1 MTRHLRLLFVAML
14 TIACSLVGKAAEGDT
29 YKLVTDA
36 SELKSGDIVVI
47 ASKDKAVAMGA
58 PNDKKEKYQPVTGI
72 KITDNVLAY
81 KEGFTELLL
90 EGEAGKW
97 YFKYENGYIY
107 ANSTTST
114 VLSFDT
120 NKKKSANI
128 SISNGNASIGFDIF
142 ANSKYLSYSTK
153 TSNFGYYNSNKSSFG
168 DHGVS
173 VQIYKKQRRDN
184 GLSISTN
191 SVTTT
196 TADLDGTFH
205 SYVTLSNPNNLSPI
219 TYKSSN
225 TGVAEVNEQG
235 EVKVNKSGETTI
247 TVSYAGNDTYTQA
260 ELSYTLTINK
270 LENELAI
277 SATSATT
284 TTTDLDGAFHSYV
297 TLANPNNLS
306 PITYKSSNTGVA
318 EVNEQGEVKVNKS
331 GETTITVSYAG
342 NDTYTQAELSYTL
355 TINKLANGIAID
367 KTSVEDDLN
376 GYNGE
381 AKKYV
386 SLTNPN
392 NLPITYTSSNPYVAT
407 VDESGNVKLVSWGK
421 TTITVSYTGSE
432 VYESAT
438 TSYELNVINS
448 ETSYDEKF
456 IVFAAGTDKGSNST
470 ILGGG
475 DKLSKENV
483 TIQSTWAG
491 FKNNPYNLYAGSTT
505 TISTTKGRIVRIEM
519 LGCGHLDIVNSD
531 KGTFDK
537 GKSDAVWTGSEKSVN
552 FQTNSGTTTPTVST
566 FRIYVEYPN
575 VKTFEYNENE
585 ANNIEA
591 WENSDITLNRTIVA
605 DKWNTLCVPFAI
617 SEEEIKANFGE
628 GTLVEKLDAVN
639 GNTVNFADATSIEA
653 GVPYLIKPT
662 VAGTTYTFNG
672 KEVSA
677 DAPKV
682 EGNADVTFQGIY
694 SPTDITNNGTVKAA
708 GVTKDGKVLFVN
720 AGSQTNAFRCFFTLN
735 DNATISPAMLK
746 ISIKGVETAI
756 NSIVMDNS
764 NATDNAIYNL
774 QGQRVN
780 GNSLTKGIYI
790 KNGKKFAV
798 K

>member
-1 MTRHLRLLFVAML
+1 MFVAML
-14 TIACSLVGKAAEGDT
+14 TIACSLIGKAAEDAT

-36 SELKSGDIVVI
+36 SELKNGDVVVI
-47 ASKDKAVAMGA
+47 ASGTNAMGA
-58 PNDKKEKYQPVTGI
+58 VNGDGTKIDPVQVT
-72 KITDNVLAY
+72 ITDGILKYTKGLGETILESNGNNWYLKFNGQYILYESRYNENVMMQ
-81 KEGFTELLL
+81 
-90 EGEAGKW
+90 
-97 YFKYENGYIY
+97 
-107 ANSTTST
+107 TST
-114 VLSFDT
+114 DKYCLF
-120 NKKKSANI
+120 
-128 SISNGNASIGFDIF
+128 SITMDQDGNASIK
-142 ANSKYLSYSTK
+142 NNERPRKKNLSF
-153 TSNFGYYNSNKSSFG
+153 SNGKSFGYYNNDG
-168 DHGVS
+168 T

-184 GLSISTN
+184 ELSLSAT
-191 SVTTT
+191 SATTT
-196 TADLDGTFH
+196 TADLDGA
-205 SYVTLSNPNNLSPI
+205 Y
-219 TYKSSN
+219 
-225 TGVAEVNEQG
+225 
-235 EVKVNKSGETTI
+235 
-247 TVSYAGNDTYTQA
+247 
-260 ELSYTLTINK
+260 
-270 LENELAI
+270 
-277 SATSATT
+277 
-284 TTTDLDGAFHSYV
+284 HSYV

-342 NDTYTQAELSYTL
+342 TDTYTQAELSYTL
-355 TINKLANGIAID
+355 TINKLANGITID

-381 AKKYV
+381 AKQYV

-448 ETSYDEKF
+448 EPNYDRKLIEF
-456 IVFAAGTDKGSNST
+456 VAGTDKGKE
-470 ILGGG
+470 GGLPTLFTKAESITK
-475 DKLSKENV
+475 DV
-483 TIQSTWAG
+483 V
-491 FKNNPYNLYAGSTT
+491 NLYATTTTLASNPYHFAGGSTSK
-505 TISTTKGRIVRIEM
+505 ISVTKGNIVKIEFYGSN
-519 LGCGHLDIVNSD
+519 LTRLNCTSE
-531 KGTFDK
+531 GTFDK
-537 GKSDAVWTGSEKSVN
+537 QSNIACWLGSAKEVSFN
-552 FQTNSGTTTPTVST
+552 NTQTQINYADVTNIRV
-566 FRIYVEYPN
+566 YVEYPN
-575 VKTFEYNENE
+575 VKTFEYNENK

-591 WENSDITLNRTIVA
+591 WEISDITLNRTLVA
-605 DKWNTLCVPFAI
+605 NKWNTLCVPFAI

-677 DAPKV
+677 DAPKT

-708 GVTKDGKVLFVN
+708 GVTEGGKVLFVN
-720 AGSQTNAFRCFFTLN
+720 AGSKTKAFRCFFTIS
-735 DNATISPAMLK
+735 DNTSITPAMLK
-746 ISIKGVETAI
+746 VSIKGVETAI

-764 NATDNAIYNL
+764 NATDNAVYNL

>member
-1 MTRHLRLLFVAML
+1 MFVAML
-14 TIACSLVGKAAEGDT
+14 TIACSLIGKAAEGDT

-47 ASKDKAVAMGA
+47 ASGTNAMGA
-58 PNDKKEKYQPVTGI
+58 VNTEGTKIDPVQVT
-72 KITDNVLAY
+72 ITDGILKYTEGLGETILESNGSNWYLKFNGQYISYESRFNENVQMQAS
-81 KEGFTELLL
+81 TD
-90 EGEAGKW
+90 
-97 YFKYENGYIY
+97 KYCLFSISIIQDGN
-107 ANSTTST
+107 AT
-114 VLSFDT
+114 VKNNERPWKKNLSF
-120 NKKKSANI
+120 
-128 SISNGNASIGFDIF
+128 SNGKS
-142 ANSKYLSYSTK
+142 
-153 TSNFGYYNSNKSSFG
+153 FGYYNNDG
-168 DHGVS
+168 T

-184 GLSISTN
+184 
-191 SVTTT
+191 
-196 TADLDGTFH
+196 
-205 SYVTLSNPNNLSPI
+205 
-219 TYKSSN
+219 
-225 TGVAEVNEQG
+225 
-235 EVKVNKSGETTI
+235 
-247 TVSYAGNDTYTQA
+247 
-260 ELSYTLTINK
+260 ELSL
-270 LENELAI
+270 

-284 TTTDLDGAFHSYV
+284 TTADLDGAFHSYV

-342 NDTYTQAELSYTL
+342 TDKYTQAELSYTL
-355 TINKLANGIAID
+355 TINKLANGITID
-367 KTSVEDDLN
+367 KTSVAADLN
-376 GYNGE
+376 GYKGE
-381 AKKYV
+381 AKQYV

-421 TTITVSYTGSE
+421 TTITVSYPGSE

-448 ETSYDEKF
+448 ESNYDRKLIEF
-456 IVFAAGTDKGSNST
+456 VAGTDKGKE
-470 ILGGG
+470 GGLPTLFTKAESLTK
-475 DKLSKENV
+475 DVVNLHATTTTLAS
-483 TIQSTWAG
+483 
-491 FKNNPYNLYAGSTT
+491 NPYHFAGGSTSK
-505 TISTTKGRIVRIEM
+505 ISVTKGNIVKIEFYGSN
-519 LGCGHLDIVNSD
+519 LTRLNCTSE
-531 KGTFDK
+531 GTFDK
-537 GKSDAVWTGSEKSVN
+537 QSNIACWLGSAKEVSFN
-552 FQTNSGTTTPTVST
+552 NTQTQINYADVTNIRV
-566 FRIYVEYPN
+566 YVEYPN
-575 VKTFEYNENE
+575 VKTFVYNENE

-591 WENSDITLNRTIVA
+591 WEISDITLNRTLVA
-605 DKWNTLCVPFAI
+605 DKWNTLCVPFTI

-628 GTLVEKLDAVN
+628 GTLVEKFEAVN

-662 VAGTTYTFNG
+662 VAGTTYTFYG

-677 DAPKV
+677 DAPKT

-708 GVTKDGKVLFVN
+708 GVTEGGKVLFVN
-720 AGSQTNAFRCFFTLN
+720 AGSQTKAFRCFFTIS
-735 DNATISPAMLK
+735 DNASIKPAMLK

-764 NATDNAIYNL
+764 NATDNAVYNL

>member
-1 MTRHLRLLFVAML
+1 MTKHLRLMFVAML

-196 TADLDGTFH
+196 TADLDGNFR
-205 SYVTLSNPNNLSPI
+205 
-219 TYKSSN
+219 
-225 TGVAEVNEQG
+225 
-235 EVKVNKSGETTI
+235 
-247 TVSYAGNDTYTQA
+247 
-260 ELSYTLTINK
+260 
-270 LENELAI
+270 
-277 SATSATT
+277 
-284 TTTDLDGAFHSYV
+284 SYV

-318 EVNEQGEVKVNKS
+318 EVNEQGEVKINKS

-342 NDTYTQAELSYTL
+342 TDTYTQAELSYTL

-381 AKKYV
+381 TKKYV
-386 SLTNPN
+386 NLTNPN

-483 TIQSTWAG
+483 TIQSTWA
-491 FKNNPYNLYAGSTT
+491 
-505 TISTTKGRIVRIEM
+505 
-519 LGCGHLDIVNSD
+519 
-531 KGTFDK
+531 
-537 GKSDAVWTGSEKSVN
+537 
-552 FQTNSGTTTPTVST
+552 VS
-566 FRIYVEYPN
+566 
-575 VKTFEYNENE
+575 
-585 ANNIEA
+585 
-591 WENSDITLNRTIVA
+591 L
-605 DKWNTLCVPFAI
+605 L
-617 SEEEIKANFGE
+617 
-628 GTLVEKLDAVN
+628 
-639 GNTVNFADATSIEA
+639 
-653 GVPYLIKPT
+653 
-662 VAGTTYTFNG
+662 
-672 KEVSA
+672 
-677 DAPKV
+677 
-682 EGNADVTFQGIY
+682 
-694 SPTDITNNGTVKAA
+694 
-708 GVTKDGKVLFVN
+708 
-720 AGSQTNAFRCFFTLN
+720 
-735 DNATISPAMLK
+735 
-746 ISIKGVETAI
+746 
-756 NSIVMDNS
+756 
-764 NATDNAIYNL
+764 
-774 QGQRVN
+774 
-780 GNSLTKGIYI
+780 
-790 KNGKKFAV
+790 
-798 K
+798 

>member
-1 MTRHLRLLFVAML
+1 M
-14 TIACSLVGKAAEGDT
+14 
-29 YKLVTDA
+29 
-36 SELKSGDIVVI
+36 
-47 ASKDKAVAMGA
+47 
-58 PNDKKEKYQPVTGI
+58 
-72 KITDNVLAY
+72 
-81 KEGFTELLL
+81 
-90 EGEAGKW
+90 
-97 YFKYENGYIY
+97 
-107 ANSTTST
+107 
-114 VLSFDT
+114 
-120 NKKKSANI
+120 
-128 SISNGNASIGFDIF
+128 
-142 ANSKYLSYSTK
+142 
-153 TSNFGYYNSNKSSFG
+153 
-168 DHGVS
+168 
-173 VQIYKKQRRDN
+173 
-184 GLSISTN
+184 
-191 SVTTT
+191 
-196 TADLDGTFH
+196 DGTFR
-205 SYVTLSNPNNLSPI
+205 SYVTLANPNNLSPI

-225 TGVAEVNEQG
+225 TDVAEVNEQG

-247 TVSYAGNDTYTQA
+247 TVSYAGTDTYTQA

-270 LENELAI
+270 LEN
-277 SATSATT
+277 
-284 TTTDLDGAFHSYV
+284 
-297 TLANPNNLS
+297 
-306 PITYKSSNTGVA
+306 
-318 EVNEQGEVKVNKS
+318 
-331 GETTITVSYAG
+331 
-342 NDTYTQAELSYTL
+342 
-355 TINKLANGIAID
+355 GIAID

-376 GYNGE
+376 GYKGE
-381 AKKYV
+381 AKQYV
-386 SLTNPN
+386 GLTNPN

-421 TTITVSYTGSE
+421 TTITVSYPGSE

-456 IVFAAGTDKGSNST
+456 IVFAAGTDNGSNST

-475 DKLSKENV
+475 DKLNKENV

-491 FKNNPYNLYAGSTT
+491 FKNNPYELYAGSTT
-505 TISTTKGRIVRIEM
+505 TISTTKGKIVRIEM

-566 FRIYVEYPN
+566 FRVYVEYPN

-591 WENSDITLNRTIVA
+591 WENSDITLNRTLVA
-605 DKWNTLCVPFAI
+605 NKWNTLCVPFAI

-628 GTLVEKLDAVN
+628 GTLVEKFEAVN

-662 VAGTTYTFNG
+662 VAGKTYTFNG

-677 DAPKV
+677 DAPKA

-708 GVTKDGKVLFVN
+708 GVTEDGKVLFVN
-720 AGSQTNAFRCFFTLN
+720 AGSQTKAFRCFFTIS
-735 DNATISPAMLK
+735 DNTSITPAMLK
-746 ISIKGVETAI
+746 VSIKGVETAI

-764 NATDNAIYNL
+764 NATDNAVYNL

>member
-1 MTRHLRLLFVAML
+1 M
-14 TIACSLVGKAAEGDT
+14 
-29 YKLVTDA
+29 
-36 SELKSGDIVVI
+36 
-47 ASKDKAVAMGA
+47 
-58 PNDKKEKYQPVTGI
+58 
-72 KITDNVLAY
+72 
-81 KEGFTELLL
+81 
-90 EGEAGKW
+90 
-97 YFKYENGYIY
+97 
-107 ANSTTST
+107 
-114 VLSFDT
+114 
-120 NKKKSANI
+120 
-128 SISNGNASIGFDIF
+128 
-142 ANSKYLSYSTK
+142 
-153 TSNFGYYNSNKSSFG
+153 
-168 DHGVS
+168 
-173 VQIYKKQRRDN
+173 
-184 GLSISTN
+184 
-191 SVTTT
+191 
-196 TADLDGTFH
+196 DGTFR
-205 SYVTLSNPNNLSPI
+205 SYVTLANPNNLSPI

-225 TGVAEVNEQG
+225 TDVAEVNEQG

-247 TVSYAGNDTYTQA
+247 TVSYAGTDTYTQA

-270 LENELAI
+270 LEN
-277 SATSATT
+277 
-284 TTTDLDGAFHSYV
+284 
-297 TLANPNNLS
+297 
-306 PITYKSSNTGVA
+306 
-318 EVNEQGEVKVNKS
+318 
-331 GETTITVSYAG
+331 
-342 NDTYTQAELSYTL
+342 
-355 TINKLANGIAID
+355 GIAID

-376 GYNGE
+376 GYKGE
-381 AKKYV
+381 AKQYV
-386 SLTNPN
+386 GLTNPN

-421 TTITVSYTGSE
+421 TTITVSYPGSE

-456 IVFAAGTDKGSNST
+456 IVFAADTDKGSNST
-470 ILGGG
+470 ILGRG

-491 FKNNPYNLYAGSTT
+491 FKKNPYELYAGSTT
-505 TISTTKGRIVRIEM
+505 TISTTKGKIVRIEM

-566 FRIYVEYPN
+566 FRVYVEYPN

-591 WENSDITLNRTIVA
+591 WENSDITLNRTLVA
-605 DKWNTLCVPFAI
+605 NKWNTLCVPFAI

-628 GTLVEKLDAVN
+628 GTLVEKFEAVN

-662 VAGTTYTFNG
+662 VTGTTYTFNG

-677 DAPKV
+677 DAPKT

-708 GVTKDGKVLFVN
+708 GVTEDGKVLFVN
-720 AGSQTNAFRCFFTLN
+720 AGSKTKAFRCFFTIS
-735 DNATISPAMLK
+735 DNASISPAMLK

-756 NSIVMDNS
+756 NSIVMGNN
-764 NATDNAIYNL
+764 NAADNAIYNL

>member
-1 MTRHLRLLFVAML
+1 MTRHLRLLFVALL

-36 SELKSGDIVVI
+36 SELKNGDVVVI
-47 ASKDKAVAMGA
+47 ASGTNAMGA
-58 PNDKKEKYQPVTGI
+58 VNGERIDPVQVT
-72 KITDNVLAY
+72 ITDGILKY
-81 KEGFTELLL
+81 TKGLGETIL
-90 EGEAGKW
+90 E
-97 YFKYENGYIY
+97 
-107 ANSTTST
+107 
-114 VLSFDT
+114 
-120 NKKKSANI
+120 
-128 SISNGNASIGFDIF
+128 SNGNNWYLKFNGQYISYESRYKENVQMQASTD
-142 ANSKYLSYSTK
+142 KYCLFSISIIQDGNATVKNNERPRKKNLSF
-153 TSNFGYYNSNKSSFG
+153 SNGSSFGYYDNNST
-168 DHGVS
+168 
-173 VQIYKKQRRDN
+173 VQIYKKQRRAN
-184 GLSISTN
+184 
-191 SVTTT
+191 
-196 TADLDGTFH
+196 
-205 SYVTLSNPNNLSPI
+205 
-219 TYKSSN
+219 
-225 TGVAEVNEQG
+225 
-235 EVKVNKSGETTI
+235 
-247 TVSYAGNDTYTQA
+247 
-260 ELSYTLTINK
+260 ELSL
-270 LENELAI
+270 

-284 TTTDLDGAFHSYV
+284 TTANLDGIFRSYV

-306 PITYKSSNTGVA
+306 PITYKSSNTDVA
-318 EVNEQGEVKVNKS
+318 EVNEHGEVKVNKS

-342 NDTYTQAELSYTL
+342 TDKYTQAELSYTL
-355 TINKLANGIAID
+355 TINKLENGIAID

-381 AKKYV
+381 AKQYV

-421 TTITVSYTGSE
+421 TTITVSYPGSE

-448 ETSYDEKF
+448 EPNYDRKLIEF
-456 IVFAAGTDKGSNST
+456 VAGTDKGKE
-470 ILGGG
+470 GGLPTLFTKAESITK
-475 DKLSKENV
+475 DV
-483 TIQSTWAG
+483 V
-491 FKNNPYNLYAGSTT
+491 NLYATTTTLASNPYHFAGGSTSK
-505 TISTTKGRIVRIEM
+505 ISVTKGNIVKIEFYGSN
-519 LGCGHLDIVNSD
+519 LTRLNCTSE
-531 KGTFDK
+531 GTFDK
-537 GKSDAVWTGSEKSVN
+537 QSNIACWLGSAKEVSFN
-552 FQTNSGTTTPTVST
+552 NTQTQINYADVTNIRV
-566 FRIYVEYPN
+566 YVEYPN
-575 VKTFEYNENE
+575 VKTFEYNENK

-591 WENSDITLNRTIVA
+591 WEISDITLNRTLVA
-605 DKWNTLCVPFAI
+605 NKWNTLCVPFAI

-677 DAPKV
+677 DAPKT

-694 SPTDITNNGTVKAA
+694 SPTDITKNGTVKAA
-708 GVTKDGKVLFVN
+708 GVTEDGKVLFVN
-720 AGSQTNAFRCFFTLN
+720 PDSKTKAFRCFFTIS
-735 DNATISPAMLK
+735 DNASITPAMLK
-746 ISIKGVETAI
+746 VSIKGVETAI

>member
-1 MTRHLRLLFVAML
+1 MTRHLRFLFVALL

-97 YFKYENGYIY
+97 YFKYGNGYIY
-107 ANSTTST
+107 ANSTTFST
-114 VLSFDT
+114 DLSFDT
-120 NKKKSANI
+120 SKKKSANI
-128 SISNGNASIGFDIF
+128 GISNGNASIGFDIF

-153 TSNFGYYNSNKSSFG
+153 TSNFGYYNSWS

-173 VQIYKKQRRDN
+173 VQIYKKQRRAN
-184 GLSISTN
+184 
-191 SVTTT
+191 
-196 TADLDGTFH
+196 
-205 SYVTLSNPNNLSPI
+205 
-219 TYKSSN
+219 
-225 TGVAEVNEQG
+225 
-235 EVKVNKSGETTI
+235 
-247 TVSYAGNDTYTQA
+247 
-260 ELSYTLTINK
+260 ELSL
-270 LENELAI
+270 

-284 TTTDLDGAFHSYV
+284 TTANLDGIFRSYV

-306 PITYKSSNTGVA
+306 PITYKSSNTDVA
-318 EVNEQGEVKVNKS
+318 EVNEHGEVKVNKS

-342 NDTYTQAELSYTL
+342 TDKYTQAELSYTL
-355 TINKLANGIAID
+355 TINKLENGIAID

-381 AKKYV
+381 AKQYV

-448 ETSYDEKF
+448 EPNYDRKLIEF
-456 IVFAAGTDKGSNST
+456 VAGTDKGKE
-470 ILGGG
+470 GGLPTLFTKAESITK
-475 DKLSKENV
+475 DV
-483 TIQSTWAG
+483 V
-491 FKNNPYNLYAGSTT
+491 NLYATTTTLASNPYHFAGGSTSK
-505 TISTTKGRIVRIEM
+505 ISVTKGNIVKIEFYGSN
-519 LGCGHLDIVNSD
+519 LTRLNCTSE
-531 KGTFDK
+531 GTFDK
-537 GKSDAVWTGSEKSVN
+537 QSNIACWLGSAKEVSFN
-552 FQTNSGTTTPTVST
+552 NTQTQINYADVTNIRV
-566 FRIYVEYPN
+566 YVEYPN
-575 VKTFEYNENE
+575 VKTFEYNENKD
-585 ANNIEA
+585 NNIET
-591 WENSDITLNRTIVA
+591 WENSDITLNRTLVA
-605 DKWNTLCVPFAI
+605 NKWNTLCVPFAI

-628 GTLVEKLDAVN
+628 GTLVEKFEAVN

-677 DAPKV
+677 DTPKI
-682 EGNADVTFQGIY
+682 EGNADVTFKGIY

-720 AGSQTNAFRCFFTLN
+720 AGSKTKAFRCFFTIS
-735 DNATISPAMLK
+735 DNTSITPAMLK
-746 ISIKGVETAI
+746 VSIKGVETAI
-756 NSIVMDNS
+756 NSIVMGNS
-764 NATDNAIYNL
+764 NAADNAIYNL

>member
-1 MTRHLRLLFVAML
+1 MTRHLRFLFVAML

-47 ASKDKAVAMGA
+47 ASGTNAMGA
-58 PNDKKEKYQPVTGI
+58 VNTEGTKIDPVQVT
-72 KITDNVLAY
+72 ITDGILKWANGVEETTLEGSKDNWNIKYTGKYLTYKKWNSENVLMYDAPD
-81 KEGFTELLL
+81 KDCL
-90 EGEAGKW
+90 
-97 YFKYENGYIY
+97 FK
-107 ANSTTST
+107 
-114 VLSFDT
+114 
-120 NKKKSANI
+120 I
-128 SISNGNASIGFDIF
+128 SINNGDATIKN
-142 ANSKYLSYSTK
+142 KTK
-153 TSNFGYYNSNKSSFG
+153 TINKTSFSFNGSFGYYSSG
-168 DHGVS
+168 T

-184 GLSISTN
+184 ELSLSAT
-191 SVTTT
+191 SATTT
-196 TADLDGTFH
+196 TADLDGAFH
-205 SYVTLSNPNNLSPI
+205 SYVTLANPNNLSPI

-225 TGVAEVNEQG
+225 TDVAEVNEQG

-270 LENELAI
+270 LEN
-277 SATSATT
+277 
-284 TTTDLDGAFHSYV
+284 
-297 TLANPNNLS
+297 
-306 PITYKSSNTGVA
+306 
-318 EVNEQGEVKVNKS
+318 
-331 GETTITVSYAG
+331 
-342 NDTYTQAELSYTL
+342 
-355 TINKLANGIAID
+355 GIAID
-367 KTSVEDDLN
+367 KTSVEGDLN

-381 AKKYV
+381 AKQYV
-386 SLTNPN
+386 RLTNPN

-421 TTITVSYTGSE
+421 TTITVSYPGSE

-448 ETSYDEKF
+448 NEDYEEKF
-456 IVFAAGTDKGSNST
+456 VEFVSSTDKGTTDMWGGASKADEISKDGIKVYCSRASFASNPYRFNGISTST
-470 ILGGG
+470 I
-475 DKLSKENV
+475 SVE
-483 TIQSTWAG
+483 
-491 FKNNPYNLYAGSTT
+491 
-505 TISTTKGRIVRIEM
+505 KGNIVRIE
-519 LGCGHLDIVNSD
+519 IVGDGLTKLEKN
-531 KGTFDK
+531 GEGEYNITNNNI
-537 GKSDAVWTGSEKSVN
+537 VWTGSAKSVSFKN
-552 FQTNSGTTTPTVST
+552 NKTLADYAAATNIRV
-566 FRIYVEYPN
+566 YVEYPN
-575 VKTFEYNENE
+575 VKTFVYNENE

-591 WENSDITLNRTIVA
+591 WEISYITLNRTLVA

-628 GTLVEKLDAVN
+628 GTLVEKFDAVN

-662 VAGTTYTFNG
+662 VAGTTYTFYG

-677 DAPKV
+677 DAPKT

-708 GVTKDGKVLFVN
+708 GVTEGGKVLFVN
-720 AGSQTNAFRCFFTLN
+720 PGSQTKAFRCFFTIS
-735 DNATISPAMLK
+735 DNASITPAMLK

-764 NATDNAIYNL
+764 NATDNAVYNL

>member
-1 MTRHLRLLFVAML
+1 MFVAML

-58 PNDKKEKYQPVTGI
+58 PNDKKKKYLPVTGI

-97 YFKYENGYIY
+97 YFKYGNGYIY
-107 ANSTTST
+107 ANSTVST
-114 VLSFDT
+114 DLSFDT

-128 SISNGNASIGFDIF
+128 SISNGNASIGFDIV
-142 ANSKYLSYSTK
+142 ANSSYLSYSTK
-153 TSNFGYYNSNKSSFG
+153 TSNFGYYNSIFG
-168 DHGVS
+168 DHGVP
-173 VQIYKKQRRDN
+173 VQIYKKQRRAN

-196 TADLDGTFH
+196 TADLDGTFR
-205 SYVTLSNPNNLSPI
+205 SYVTLANPNNLSPI

-225 TGVAEVNEQG
+225 TDVAEVNEQG

-247 TVSYAGNDTYTQA
+247 TVSYAGTDTYTQA

-270 LENELAI
+270 LEN
-277 SATSATT
+277 
-284 TTTDLDGAFHSYV
+284 
-297 TLANPNNLS
+297 
-306 PITYKSSNTGVA
+306 
-318 EVNEQGEVKVNKS
+318 
-331 GETTITVSYAG
+331 
-342 NDTYTQAELSYTL
+342 
-355 TINKLANGIAID
+355 GIAID

-376 GYNGE
+376 GYKGE
-381 AKKYV
+381 AKQYV

-448 ETSYDEKF
+448 NEDYEEKF
-456 IVFAAGTDKGSNST
+456 VEFVSSTDKGTTDMWGGASKADEISKDGIKVYCSRASFASNPYRFNGTSTST
-470 ILGGG
+470 I
-475 DKLSKENV
+475 SVE
-483 TIQSTWAG
+483 
-491 FKNNPYNLYAGSTT
+491 
-505 TISTTKGRIVRIEM
+505 KGNIVRIE
-519 LGCGHLDIVNSD
+519 IVGDGLTKLVKN
-531 KGTFDK
+531 GEGEYNITNNNI
-537 GKSDAVWTGSEKSVN
+537 VWTGSAKSVSFKN
-552 FQTNSGTTTPTVST
+552 NKDMANYAAATNIRV
-566 FRIYVEYPN
+566 YVEYPN

-591 WENSDITLNRTIVA
+591 WEISDITLYRTLVA
-605 DKWNTLCVPFAI
+605 NKWNTLCVPFAI

-628 GTLVEKLDAVN
+628 GTLVEKFEAVN

-662 VAGTTYTFNG
+662 VASTTYTFNG

-677 DAPKV
+677 DAPKT

-694 SPTDITNNGTVKAA
+694 SPTDITNDGTVKAA
-708 GVTKDGKVLFVN
+708 GVTEDGKVLFVN
-720 AGSQTNAFRCFFTLN
+720 AGSQTKAFRCFFTIS
-735 DNATISPAMLK
+735 DNASITPAMLK
-746 ISIKGVETAI
+746 VSIKGVETAI

>member
-1 MTRHLRLLFVAML
+1 MTRHLRFLFVAML

-58 PNDKKEKYQPVTGI
+58 PNDKKKKYQPVTGI

-97 YFKYENGYIY
+97 YFKYGNGYIY
-107 ANSTTST
+107 ANNTLSTD
-114 VLSFDT
+114 LSFDT
-120 NKKKSANI
+120 SKKISANI

-153 TSNFGYYNSNKSSFG
+153 TSNFGYYNSIFG
-168 DHGVS
+168 DHGVP
-173 VQIYKKQRRDN
+173 VQIYKKQRR
-184 GLSISTN
+184 
-191 SVTTT
+191 
-196 TADLDGTFH
+196 
-205 SYVTLSNPNNLSPI
+205 
-219 TYKSSN
+219 
-225 TGVAEVNEQG
+225 
-235 EVKVNKSGETTI
+235 
-247 TVSYAGNDTYTQA
+247 
-260 ELSYTLTINK
+260 
-270 LENELAI
+270 
-277 SATSATT
+277 
-284 TTTDLDGAFHSYV
+284 
-297 TLANPNNLS
+297 
-306 PITYKSSNTGVA
+306 
-318 EVNEQGEVKVNKS
+318 
-331 GETTITVSYAG
+331 
-342 NDTYTQAELSYTL
+342 
-355 TINKLANGIAID
+355 ANGITID

-376 GYNGE
+376 GYKGE
-381 AKKYV
+381 AKQYV

-448 ETSYDEKF
+448 EPNYDRKLIEF
-456 IVFAAGTDKGSNST
+456 VAGTDKGKE
-470 ILGGG
+470 GGLPTLFTKAESITK
-475 DKLSKENV
+475 DV
-483 TIQSTWAG
+483 V
-491 FKNNPYNLYAGSTT
+491 NLYATTTTLASNPYHFAGGSTSK
-505 TISTTKGRIVRIEM
+505 ISVTKGNIVKIEFYGSN
-519 LGCGHLDIVNSD
+519 LTRLNCTSE
-531 KGTFDK
+531 GTFDK
-537 GKSDAVWTGSEKSVN
+537 QSNIACWLGSAKEVSFN
-552 FQTNSGTTTPTVST
+552 NTQTQINYADVTNIRV
-566 FRIYVEYPN
+566 YVEYPN

-591 WENSDITLNRTIVA
+591 WEISDITLNRTLVA
-605 DKWNTLCVPFAI
+605 NKWNTLCVPFAI

-639 GNTVNFADATSIEA
+639 GNTVNFADATSIEP

-677 DAPKV
+677 DAPKT

-708 GVTKDGKVLFVN
+708 GVTEDGKVLFVN
-720 AGSQTNAFRCFFTLN
+720 AGSKTKAFRCFFTIS
-735 DNATISPAMLK
+735 DNASITPAMLK
-746 ISIKGVETAI
+746 VSIKGVETAI